1 MIIIFQFSRPFEA
14 GFDHQERRP
23 VESLEEGHCAYGHVC
38 QLILGRSRFKDAE
51 TGCLSLLLFDL
62 CDDRCLSFTHG
73 GCRGR
78 SNASDHCMRP

>member
-1 MIIIFQFSRPFEA
+1 MIIIFHFSRPFEA

-51 TGCLSLLLFDL
+51 TGCRSLLLFDL
-62 CDDRCLSFTHG
+62 CVTGVGKCPILGILDIT
-73 GCRGR
+73 
-78 SNASDHCMRP
+78 